1 MLGDREVTSEQSSSV
16 REGEGYDE
24 VCPSGHG
31 PKKGSSWS
39 SKKKPFAYSLNDE
52 EDFNGEGVEEKDEY
66 DEGEGENEEEYEG
79 EGDGGKDEGDESAS
93 EEGSLGSSKDGHTHP
108 FILPTIWTIND
119 FKPPMTTNIF
129 KTLQDRY
136 QIPNNIP
143 IRQLRKFEKC
153 YSGKTVNISMY
164 DAMFVARLRFP
175 LTALDHQ
182 LAIFLGL
189 SVSQVAPNAWRIFI
203 GVEIL

>member
-1 MLGDREVTSEQSSSV
+1 MLGDREVMNDQLLSV
-16 REGEGYDE
+16 CEGAGYDE
-24 VCPSGHG
+24 VYPSSHR
-31 PKKGSSWS
+31 PEEGSSQS
-39 SKKKPFAYSLNDE
+39 SKREPSTHSLDDE
-52 EDFNGEGVEEKDEY
+52 EDFNGEGVEKGEEGEDEY
-66 DEGEGENEEEYEG
+66 DEGEGDEEEGQNEEEYEG
-79 EGDGGKDEGDESAS
+79 KGDKGEDDGDGRATKGE
-93 EEGSLGSSKDGHTHP
+93 SLGSFGDGHTRP
-108 FILPTIWTIND
+108 FILPSIWTVNN
-119 FKPPMTTNIF
+119 FKLTMKTNIF

-136 QIPNNIP
+136 QIPDNIP

-189 SVSQVAPNAWRIFI
+189 SVS
-203 GVEIL
+203 